1 MTKPIIFLGPSLPWE
16 LARELL
22 DADYRPPVKRGDV
35 YLAAREKPPLIGI
48 IDGVFL
54 RTLPPSPLEVL
65 EVLRAGI
72 PVMGSSSLGA
82 LRATELESHGMIGV
96 GSIFKM
102 YRRRQLIA
110 DDEVAL
116 VYSPGDYRPLS
127 EPMVNIR
134 HALSAALRSG
144 IIEKRERQ
152 VLVRTAK
159 SFYFPERSW
168 GHLFK
173 AAEVHFLSEKIES
186 LKKFVAAGDFDLKKH
201 DAIQLLRA
209 AASFLKIAQAPDAAL
224 PVRPASTGR

>member
-1 MTKPIIFLGPSLPWE
+1 VSKPVIFLGPSLPWSH
-16 LARELL
+16 ACTLL

-54 RTLPPSPLEVL
+54 TTLPPSPLEVL
-65 EVLRAGI
+65 EALRAGVPI
-72 PVMGSSSLGA
+72 MGSSSLGA

-96 GSIFKM
+96 GSIFQM

-116 VYSPGDYRPLS
+116 IFSPEDYRPLS

-134 HALSAALRSG
+134 HALSSALRAG
-144 IIEKRERQ
+144 IIDKRQRQ
-152 VLVRTAK
+152 VLVRIGK

-168 GHLFK
+168 PHLFQ
-173 AAEVHFLSEKIES
+173 AAAADFSTETLEA
-186 LKKFVAAGDFDLKKH
+186 LKEFISTGDFDLKKQ
-201 DAIQLLRA
+201 DAIHLLRVA
-209 AASFLKIAQAPDAAL
+209 TDFLNQCTQQA
-224 PVRPASTGR
+224 GG